1 MRFNFRLQ
9 GVSTVTMS
17 NVVVFSYLD
26 PIQYPSVFS
35 NLESPPILYPVWVSE
50 IGNPNL
56 FTPPNATIF
65 CPVGWYCCS
74 RVCMKFAMCVADLTK
89 TCLTLQ
95 PQVRGAEVSV

>member
-1 MRFNFRLQ
+1 
-9 GVSTVTMS
+9 
-17 NVVVFSYLD
+17 
-26 PIQYPSVFS
+26 
-35 NLESPPILYPVWVSE
+35 
-50 IGNPNL
+50 L